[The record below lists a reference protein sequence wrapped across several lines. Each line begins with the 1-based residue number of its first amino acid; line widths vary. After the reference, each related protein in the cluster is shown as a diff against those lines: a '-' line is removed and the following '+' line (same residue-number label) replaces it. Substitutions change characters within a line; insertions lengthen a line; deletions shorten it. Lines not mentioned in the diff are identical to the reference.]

1 MIRLDAFVDENR
13 TRLKM
18 NKKFIE
24 KKLNSIHV
32 VRFEFTGGEVIGE
45 DCKKSTVQDCGQKFI
60 HRILICSLSLQLLT
74 LDCKT
79 KYNHPLQKNLHDVVT
94 SKS

>member
-18 NKKFIE
+18 NRKFTE

-32 VRFEFTGGEVIGE
+32 VRFESTDGEVIGE
-45 DCKKSTVQDCGQKFI
+45 ECEKKCCPRVCSKVYPSDFDSFVNSTITDTG
-60 HRILICSLSLQLLT
+60 LQN
-74 LDCKT
+74 KI
-79 KYNHPLQKNLHDVVT
+79 
-94 SKS
+94 